1 MLRRWQ
7 RIGLTGAVALVLCSV
22 SAWVVVAATPPAT
35 TQAAAPVSTR
45 DANKKNPIP
54 ADDGS
59 RATGKQVYAGNCL
72 PCHGAT
78 GKGDGPV
85 ANMQDTTPANLTD
98 SKYAKDT
105 DGALYWRISNGH
117 RPMPKFDN
125 ALPDEARWNVV
136 NYLRT
141 LIVVPAPGS
150 SAATSTKPK

>member
-1 MLRRWQ
+1 M
-7 RIGLTGAVALVLCSV
+7 ALVISSV
-22 SAWVVVAATPPAT
+22 SAWVVVAATPPAATSPAT
-35 TQAAAPVSTR
+35 TQAAVPSR
-45 DANKKNPIP
+45 EANRKNPIP

-78 GKGDGPV
+78 GKGNGPI
-85 ANMQDTTPANLTD
+85 ANLQDTTPADITD

-125 ALPDEARWNVV
+125 TLPDDARWNAV

-141 LIVVPAPGS
+141 LIVVPATGS
-150 SAATSTKPK
+150 SSAPSAKPK